1 MAMVEPLRLLQ
12 SELSLT
18 MLGQPGDKI
27 YRDTDDIE
35 TITSWDM
42 PGNPHREV
50 DDAVMTDGKVLN
62 VPTAIIARAQLP
74 LPRSTDIANTSQLQL
89 YTVLVKARSRPGA
102 SRYRGLLKPFLS
114 MAKLSLLAKER
125 TCGTVGHKH
134 KCLLASY

>member
-1 MAMVEPLRLLQ
+1 
-12 SELSLT
+12 

-50 DDAVMTDGKVLN
+50 DDAVMTDGKALN
-62 VPTAIIARAQLP
+62 VPTAIIARAQIP

-89 YTVLVKARSRPGA
+89 YTVLVKVRSRPGA
-102 SRYRGLLKPFLS
+102 SRYRGLLKPFLN

-134 KCLLASY
+134 KRLLASY

>member
-1 MAMVEPLRLLQ
+1 LR
-12 SELSLT
+12 
-18 MLGQPGDKI
+18 PGDKI

-50 DDAVMTDGKVLN
+50 DDAVMTGGKALN
-62 VPTAIIARAQLP
+62 VPTAIIARAQLS
-74 LPRSTDIANTSQLQL
+74 LLRSTDIADTSQLQL
-89 YTVLVKARSRPGA
+89 YTVLVKVRSRPGA
-102 SRYRGLLKPFLS
+102 SRYRGSLKPFLN

-125 TCGTVGHKH
+125 TCGTVGHKY